1 MCTASGLSEITID
14 CEHIDDPSLLQ
25 CSFDAGPMYPCKF
38 FEQLK
43 LSRKIFKN
51 LSEHMH
57 AGFVPMVLTI
67 DVSPASMHSVRIV
80 TSTRGNDTVTYTI
93 TDTETEG

>member
-1 MCTASGLSEITID
+1 MIHASSSAHSMQAQCIPVSFSNSRNFHEKY
-14 CEHIDDPSLLQ
+14 LL
-25 CSFDAGPMYPCKF
+25 
-38 FEQLK
+38 
-43 LSRKIFKN
+43 N
-51 LSEHMH
+51 LSEHTH

-67 DVSPASMHSVRIV
+67 DVSPAGMHSVRIV

>member
-1 MCTASGLSEITID
+1 
-14 CEHIDDPSLLQ
+14 
-25 CSFDAGPMYPCKF
+25 
-38 FEQLK
+38 
-43 LSRKIFKN
+43 
-51 LSEHMH
+51 MH

-67 DVSPASMHSVRIV
+67 DVSPVGMHSVRIV

>member
-1 MCTASGLSEITID
+1 
-14 CEHIDDPSLLQ
+14 
-25 CSFDAGPMYPCKF
+25 
-38 FEQLK
+38 
-43 LSRKIFKN
+43 
-51 LSEHMH
+51 MH

-67 DVSPASMHSVRIV
+67 DVSPACMHSVRIV